1 MDITAFN
8 VTITPIIA
16 IIIGLI
22 LAFAGYRL
30 KRIAMSIIW
39 FVIGYSIMGQ
49 FAPNLIEDPFWQMIL
64 RIAAGAIL
72 SMIGLSIEKLA
83 VSLTTGVVVTWF
95 IIQHFGPV
103 TSWVLPCVA
112 IAIGVVAGT
121 IAVWAMKPAVIV
133 FTGIEGA
140 NLLATNILALITNI
154 LALIPAEIL
163 GKLPFD
169 NALLFTIVFVI
180 IAVVGIT
187 SQWQSTRNME

>member
-83 VSLTTGVVVTWF
+83 VSFTTGVVVTWF

-103 TSWVLPCVA
+103 TDWTLPCIA

-140 NLLATNILALITNI
+140 NLLATNILALIPTDV
-154 LALIPAEIL
+154 LS
-163 GKLPFD
+163 KLPFD
-169 NALLFTIVFVI
+169 NGLLFTIVFVI
-180 IAVVGIT
+180 IAVVGIA

>member
-1 MDITAFN
+1 MDINTIN
-8 VTITPIIA
+8 VTVTPIIA

-30 KRIAMSIIW
+30 KRIAMAIIW
-39 FVIGYSIMGQ
+39 FVIGYSFVGQ
-49 FAPNLIEDPFWQMIL
+49 IAPNLIEDPFWQMIL

-103 TSWVLPCVA
+103 TDWTLPCIA

-140 NLLATNILALITNI
+140 NLLATNILALI
-154 LALIPAEIL
+154 PAEIL

-169 NALLFTIVFVI
+169 SGLLFTIVFVI

>member
-1 MDITAFN
+1 MDINAFN
-8 VTITPIIA
+8 VTVTPIIA

-30 KRIAMSIIW
+30 KRIAMAIIW
-39 FVIGYSIMGQ
+39 FVIGYSFVGQ
-49 FAPNLIEDPFWQMIL
+49 IAPNLIEDPFWQMIL

-83 VSLTTGVVVTWF
+83 VSLTTGIVVTWF
-95 IIQHFGPV
+95 IIQHFGPD

-140 NLLATNILALITNI
+140 NLLATNILALI
-154 LALIPAEIL
+154 PAEIL